1 VFDTAEVPGS
11 ERPGVF
17 TETVVGTLLHD
28 IRFGGRMLWKHR
40 LTTIVSLV
48 ALALGIGANTAIFS
62 VAEAFLL
69 HPVPFENAGRMVAL
83 ISAHPQQHIDMNS
96 VAPATFLDWQ
106 KQAKSFDELGA
117 YAWGTLNLTGDS
129 QPQRIQAFD
138 VSANLFHVLGV
149 QPQLGRG
156 FLPQEE
162 VPGADREIILSQGLW
177 ERRYASNPE
186 ILNNAIKVDGKN
198 YTVVGVM
205 GKGFDFPL
213 TAEAWIPLALSV
225 AGRESRSDNYLW
237 VVGHLRPGVSFSSA
251 SAEMQTIFQRLTAAY
266 PDNYSGWQLKV
277 ISLAAFVTGD
287 LTAQYTLLLLGAV
300 AFVLLIACVNVAN
313 VQFARVTGRSKELA
327 IRSSL
332 GGSRWR
338 IVRQLLTEST
348 LLSLA
353 GAGAGLLLARWE
365 IEMIVTHMPADVA
378 KFIAGWRTIS
388 LDFNAFIFT
397 MGIAIVSGI
406 VSGIAPA
413 LLSSRSHLGEALK
426 ESARGSSVGAGR
438 HRMRSALVMAEVA
451 LALIL
456 LVGAGLLV
464 KNFRGLLAVNG
475 GYSPQT
481 LLTMNLT
488 LPDTQYQ
495 EASSRLSFH
504 EQALQRLAAVPGV
517 QTAGLVT
524 NVPYAGGGGVRQNYF
539 TIEGRAPGARGELL
553 TAIIETISP
562 NYFQTLNIGLL
573 DGRLLTD
580 SDVDASPR
588 VCVISKS
595 LARRYFPDQKPLG
608 RKIKVGNADPGNPW
622 MTVVGLVNDVHYSWI
637 IKEDITTIY
646 RSFRQSPPVFTTLLL
661 RTAGGDPLQL
671 VSSARSVINALD
683 SSLPLYNVKSMDRVI
698 TESIIG
704 IAYVAVMMGAV
715 GVIALVLASVGVYG
729 VMSYAVSERIHEIG
743 IRLSLGAET
752 RDILRLVLRNG
763 LFLTIVGLAIG
774 LPLAFVMARG
784 LSSLLFGVDAA
795 DPAAF
800 VGLPLVLAA
809 VATLACYLPARRA
822 SRVDP
827 LQALRHE

>member
-1 VFDTAEVPGS
+1 M
-11 ERPGVF
+11 
-17 TETVVGTLLHD
+17 GTLLQD

-40 LTTIVSLV
+40 LTTIVSLI

-62 VAEAFLL
+62 VAEAFLV
-69 HPVPFENAGRMVAL
+69 HPVPLESADRIVAL
-83 ISAHPQQHIDMNS
+83 VGAQPQQHIDLNS
-96 VAPATFLDWQ
+96 VAPATFLDWK
-106 KQAKSFDELGA
+106 KQAQSFEELGA
-117 YAWGTLNLTGDS
+117 YKWNKISLSGDGE
-129 QPQRIQAFD
+129 PQRVQAFA
-138 VSANLFHVLGV
+138 VSANLFHLLGV
-149 QPQLGRG
+149 HPQLGRG

-162 VPGADREIILSQGLW
+162 EPGADREIVLSQGLW
-177 ERRYASNPE
+177 ERRYASNPD
-186 ILNNAIKVDGKN
+186 ILNKTIKVDGKN

-213 TAEAWIPLALSV
+213 PAEAWVPLTLTA
-225 AGRESRSDNYLW
+225 AERETRNDNYLW
-237 VVGHLRPGVSFSSA
+237 VLGNLRRNVSFSSA

-266 PDNYSGWQLKV
+266 PDSYGGWQLKV
-277 ISLAAFVTGD
+277 LPLRTFVTGN

-300 AFVLLIACVNVAN
+300 AFILLIACVNVAN

-327 IRSSL
+327 IRSTL

-353 GAGAGLLLARWE
+353 GAGMGLLLAQWE
-365 IEMIVTHMPADVA
+365 IAMIVKHMPADVA

-388 LDFNAFIFT
+388 LDFNAFVFT
-397 MGIAIVSGI
+397 LGIAILSGI

-413 LLSSRSHLGEALK
+413 LLCSRARLNEALK

-438 HRMRSALVMAEVA
+438 HRMRNALVAAEVS

-464 KNFRGLLAVNG
+464 KNFRGLLAVNES
-475 GYSPQT
+475 YSPQT
-481 LLTMNLT
+481 LLTMNLS
-488 LPDTQYQ
+488 LPDTQYRQ
-495 EASSRLSFH
+495 ASSRLNFH

-517 QTAGLVT
+517 QSAGLVT
-524 NVPYAGGGGVRQNYF
+524 TVPYANGGGVEQEFF
-539 TIEGRAPGARGELL
+539 TIEGRAPLARGELV

-562 NYFQTLNIGLL
+562 NYLQILNIGLL

-580 SDVDASPR
+580 RDSDFSPR

-595 LARRYFPDQKPLG
+595 LAWRYFPGQSPLG
-608 RKIKVGNADPGNPW
+608 RKVKVGSSDASNGW
-622 MTVVGLVNDVHYSWI
+622 MTVVGVVNDVHYSWI
-637 IKEDITTIY
+637 NKEEIPTIY
-646 RSFRQSPPVFTTLLL
+646 RSFRQYPPVYTTLML
-661 RTAGGDPLQL
+661 RTTGGDPLQL
-671 VSSARSVINALD
+671 VSSARRESNALD
-683 SSLPLYNVKSMDRVI
+683 PSLPLYNVKSMDRVI

-704 IAYVAVMMGAV
+704 IAYVAVMMGVV
-715 GVIALVLASVGVYG
+715 GVIALVLASVGIYG

-763 LFLTIVGLAIG
+763 LFLTVLGLAIG
-774 LPLAFVMARG
+774 LPVAFLMARA
-784 LSSLLFGVDAA
+784 LSSLLFGVEAA

-800 VGLPLVLAA
+800 IGLPLVLAA

>member
-1 VFDTAEVPGS
+1 
-11 ERPGVF
+11 
-17 TETVVGTLLHD
+17 VGTLLHD

-40 LTTIVSLV
+40 LTTIVSVV

-83 ISAHPQQHIDMNS
+83 ISAQPQQHIDMNS
-96 VAPATFLDWQ
+96 VAPATFLEWQ
-106 KQAKSFDELGA
+106 KQAQSFDELGA
-117 YAWGTLNLTGDS
+117 YGWDTVNLTGDS

-138 VSANLFHVLGV
+138 VSANLFHLLGV

-162 VPGADREIILSQGLW
+162 VPGADRVIILSQGLW
-177 ERRYASNPE
+177 ERRYASNPD
-186 ILNNAIKVDGKN
+186 ILNKTIKVDGKN

-205 GKGFDFPL
+205 GKGFEFPL
-213 TAEAWIPLALSV
+213 TAEAWVPLAFS
-225 AGRESRSDNYLW
+225 AADRESRGDNYLW
-237 VVGHLRPGVSFSSA
+237 VVGHLRPNVSFSSA

-266 PDNYSGWQLKV
+266 PDNYVGWQLKV
-277 ISLAAFVTGD
+277 LPLSSFVTGD
-287 LTAQYTLLLLGAV
+287 LTARYTILLLGAV

-348 LLSLA
+348 LLSLT

-397 MGIAIVSGI
+397 LGIAIVSGI

-413 LLSSRSHLGEALK
+413 LLSSRSNLGEALK

-438 HRMRSALVMAEVA
+438 HRMRSALVVAEVSM
-451 LALIL
+451 ALIL

-464 KNFRGLLAVNG
+464 KNFRGLLAVNE

-481 LLTMNLT
+481 LLTMELT
-488 LPDTQYQ
+488 LPDTQYRQ
-495 EASSRLSFH
+495 ASSRLSFH
-504 EQALQRLAAVPGV
+504 EQALQRLAAIPGV
-517 QTAGLVT
+517 RTAGLAT
-524 NVPYAGGGGVRQNYF
+524 RVPYTGGGGVSQNYF
-539 TIEGRAPGARGELL
+539 TIEGRASVARGELV

-562 NYFQTLNIGLL
+562 NYFQILNIGLV
-573 DGRLLTD
+573 DGRLLKD

-595 LARRYFPDQKPLG
+595 LARQYFADQNPLG
-608 RKIKVGNADPGNPW
+608 RKIKVGNAEAGSDW
-622 MTVVGLVNDVHYSWI
+622 MTVVGMVNDVRYGWI
-637 IKEDITTIY
+637 NKEDIPTIY
-646 RSFRQSPPVFTTLLL
+646 RSFRQSPRQYTTLLL
-661 RTAGGDPLQL
+661 RTTGGDPLQL
-671 VSSARSVINALD
+671 VSSARAEINALD
-683 SSLPLYNVKSMDRVI
+683 PSLPLYNVKSMDRVI

-704 IAYVAVMMGAV
+704 IAYVAVVMGAV
-715 GVIALVLASVGVYG
+715 GAIALVLASVGVYG
-729 VMSYAVSERIHEIG
+729 VMSYAVSERVHEIG

-763 LFLTIVGLAIG
+763 LFLTLLGLAIG
-774 LPLAFVMARG
+774 LPLAFLMARG
-784 LSSLLFGVDAA
+784 LSSLLFGVEAA

-800 VGLPLVLAA
+800 IGLPLVLAA

>member
-1 VFDTAEVPGS
+1 M
-11 ERPGVF
+11 
-17 TETVVGTLLHD
+17 GTLLQD
-28 IRFGGRMLWKHR
+28 IRFGCRMLWKHR

-69 HPVPFENAGRMVAL
+69 HPVPFENADRMVAL
-83 ISAHPQQHIDMNS
+83 VGAQPQQHIDLNS

-117 YAWGTLNLTGDS
+117 YEWDTVNLTGDS
-129 QPQRIQAFD
+129 QSQRIRAFD
-138 VSANLFHVLGV
+138 VSPNFFHLLGV

-162 VPGADREIILSQGLW
+162 APGADRVIILSQGLW
-177 ERRYASNPE
+177 ERRYASNPDV
-186 ILNNAIKVDGKN
+186 LNKTIKVDGKN
-198 YTVVGVM
+198 YTVVGIM
-205 GKGFDFPL
+205 GKGFEFPL
-213 TAEAWIPLALSV
+213 TAEAWVPLAFS
-225 AGRESRSDNYLW
+225 AADRESRTDNYLW

-251 SAEMQTIFQRLTAAY
+251 SAEMQTIFQHLAAAY
-266 PDNYSGWQLKV
+266 PDNYGGWQLRV
-277 ISLAAFVTGD
+277 LTLSSFVTGD
-287 LTAQYTLLLLGAV
+287 ITARYTLLLLGAV

-327 IRSSL
+327 IRSTL

-338 IVRQLLTEST
+338 IVRQLLTESM

-353 GAGAGLLLARWE
+353 GAGVGFLLAKWE
-365 IEMIVTHMPADVA
+365 IDMILRNMPADVA
-378 KFIAGWRTIS
+378 KFIAGWKTIS
-388 LDFNAFIFT
+388 LDFDAFIFT
-397 MGIAIVSGI
+397 LGIAIVSGI

-413 LLSSRSHLGEALK
+413 LLSSRSNLGEALK

-438 HRMRSALVMAEVA
+438 HRMRSALVVAEVS

-464 KNFRGLLAVNG
+464 KNFRGLLAVNE
-475 GYSPQT
+475 GYTPKT

-488 LPDTQYQ
+488 LPDTQYRQ
-495 EASSRLSFH
+495 EASRLSFH
-504 EQALQRLAAVPGV
+504 EQALQRLAAIPGV
-517 QTAGLVT
+517 QTAGLAT
-524 NVPYAGGGGVRQNYF
+524 SVPYVGGGGVSQDYF
-539 TIEGRAPGARGELL
+539 TIEGRAPEARGELV

-562 NYFQTLNIGLL
+562 NYFQILNIGLL

-580 SDVDASPR
+580 SDGNASPR
-588 VCVISKS
+588 VCVISRS
-595 LARRYFPDQKPLG
+595 LAGRYFSGQNPLG
-608 RKIKVGNADPGNPW
+608 RKIRVGNAEAGADW
-622 MTVVGLVNDVHYSWI
+622 MTVVGLVKDVHYGWI
-637 IKEDITTIY
+637 NKEDIPTIY
-646 RSFRQSPPVFTTLLL
+646 RSFRQSPRQYTTLLL
-661 RTAGGDPLQL
+661 RTTGGDPLQL
-671 VSSARSVINALD
+671 VSGARREISAID
-683 SSLPLYNVKSMDRVI
+683 PSLPLYNVKSMDRVI

-704 IAYVAVMMGAV
+704 IAYVAVIMGVV
-715 GVIALVLASVGVYG
+715 GAIALVLASVGVYG

-752 RDILRLVLRNG
+752 RDILRLILRNG
-763 LFLTIVGLAIG
+763 LFLTILGLAIG
-774 LPLAFVMARG
+774 LPLAFLMARG
-784 LSSLLFGVDAA
+784 LSFVLFGVEAA

-800 VGLPLVLAA
+800 IGLPLLLAA

>member
-1 VFDTAEVPGS
+1 M
-11 ERPGVF
+11 
-17 TETVVGTLLHD
+17 GTLLQD

-40 LTTIVSLV
+40 LTTVVSLI

-69 HPVPFENAGRMVAL
+69 HPVAFENADRMVVLVGAQ
-83 ISAHPQQHIDMNS
+83 PQQHIEMNS
-96 VAPATFLDWQ
+96 VAPATYLDWK
-106 KQAKSFDELGA
+106 KQAQSFDELGA
-117 YAWGTLNLTGDS
+117 YDWDTVNLTGGP

-138 VSANLFHVLGV
+138 VSANLFHLLGV
-149 QPQLGRG
+149 KPQLGRG

-162 VPGADREIILSQGLW
+162 EPGANRVIILSQGLW
-177 ERRYASNPE
+177 ERRYAANAD
-186 ILNNAIKVDGKN
+186 ILDKTIKVDGKN

-205 GKGFDFPL
+205 GKGFEFPL
-213 TAEAWIPLALSV
+213 TAEAWVPLTFTA
-225 AGRESRSDNYLW
+225 AERESRSDNYLW
-237 VVGHLRPGVSFSSA
+237 VVGHLRPKVSFSSA
-251 SAEMQTIFQRLTAAY
+251 SVEMQTIFQRLAAAY
-266 PDNYSGWQLKV
+266 PDNYAAWQIRVRPLR
-277 ISLAAFVTGD
+277 AFVTGD

-327 IRSSL
+327 IRSTL
-332 GGSRWR
+332 GGSRWQ
-338 IVRQLLTEST
+338 IMRQLLTEST

-353 GAGAGLLLARWE
+353 GAGAGLLLAQWE
-365 IEMIVTHMPADVA
+365 IDMILRHMPADVA

-388 LDFNAFIFT
+388 LDLNAFVFT
-397 MGIAIVSGI
+397 LGIAIVSGV

-413 LLSSRSHLGEALK
+413 LLSSRSNLGETLK
-426 ESARGSSVGAGR
+426 DSARGSSVGAGR
-438 HRMRSALVMAEVA
+438 HRMRSVLVVAEVS

-464 KNFRGLLAVNG
+464 KNFRGLLAVNE
-475 GYSPQT
+475 GYSPET
-481 LLTMNLT
+481 LLTLNLT
-488 LPDTQYQ
+488 LPETQYGQ
-495 EASSRLSFH
+495 APSRLSFH
-504 EQALQRLAAVPGV
+504 EQALQRLRTIPGV
-517 QTAGLVT
+517 QSAGLVS
-524 NVPYAGGGGVRQNYF
+524 NVPYADGGGVRQKLF
-539 TIEGRAPGARGELL
+539 TIEGRAPLARGEVV
-553 TAIIETISP
+553 TAIVETISP

-580 SDVDASPR
+580 SDGDSSPR

-595 LARRYFPDQKPLG
+595 LVRRYFPGENPLG
-608 RKIKVGNADPGNPW
+608 RKIKIVNTDAGNPW
-622 MTVVGLVNDVHYSWI
+622 MTVIGVVNDVHYSWI
-637 IKEDITTIY
+637 NKEDIPTIY
-646 RSFRQSPPVFTTLLL
+646 RSFRQSPPVYTTLLL
-661 RTAGGDPLQL
+661 RTKGGDPLQL
-671 VSSARSVINALD
+671 VSSVRTEINALD
-683 SSLPLYNVKSMDRVI
+683 SGLPLYNVKSMDRVI

-704 IAYVAVMMGAV
+704 IAYVAVIMGVV
-715 GVIALVLASVGVYG
+715 GGIALVLASVGVYG

-763 LFLTIVGLAIG
+763 LFLTILGLAIG
-774 LPLAFVMARG
+774 LPLAFLMARG
-784 LSSLLFGVDAA
+784 LSSLLFGVEAA

-800 VGLPLVLAA
+800 IGLPLLLAV

>member
-1 VFDTAEVPGS
+1 
-11 ERPGVF
+11 
-17 TETVVGTLLHD
+17 
-28 IRFGGRMLWKHR
+28 
-40 LTTIVSLV
+40 
-48 ALALGIGANTAIFS
+48 
-62 VAEAFLL
+62 
-69 HPVPFENAGRMVAL
+69 
-83 ISAHPQQHIDMNS
+83 
-96 VAPATFLDWQ
+96 
-106 KQAKSFDELGA
+106 
-117 YAWGTLNLTGDS
+117 
-129 QPQRIQAFD
+129 
-138 VSANLFHVLGV
+138 
-149 QPQLGRG
+149 
-156 FLPQEE
+156 
-162 VPGADREIILSQGLW
+162 
-177 ERRYASNPE
+177 
-186 ILNNAIKVDGKN
+186 
-198 YTVVGVM
+198 
-205 GKGFDFPL
+205 
-213 TAEAWIPLALSV
+213 
-225 AGRESRSDNYLW
+225 
-237 VVGHLRPGVSFSSA
+237 
-251 SAEMQTIFQRLTAAY
+251 MQTIFQRLTAAY

-277 ISLAAFVTGD
+277 MPLAAFVTGD

-353 GAGAGLLLARWE
+353 GAGVGLLLARWE
-365 IEMIVTHMPADVA
+365 IDMIVRHMPADVA

-388 LDFNAFIFT
+388 LNFHAFVFT
-397 MGIAIVSGI
+397 LGIAIVSGI

-413 LLSSRSHLGEALK
+413 LLSSRSNLGEALK

-438 HRMRSALVMAEVA
+438 HRMRSALVVAEVS

-464 KNFRGLLAVNG
+464 KNFRGLLAVNE

-488 LPDTQYQ
+488 LPDTQYKK
-495 EASSRLSFH
+495 EASRLSFH

-517 QTAGLVT
+517 ESAGLVT
-524 NVPYAGGGGVRQNYF
+524 MVPYADGGGVRQRSF
-539 TIEGRAPGARGELL
+539 TIEGRAPLARGELVSG
-553 TAIIETISP
+553 IIETISP
-562 NYFQTLNIGLL
+562 NYFQTLHIGLL
-573 DGRLLTD
+573 DGRFLTD
-580 SDVDASPR
+580 TDGDGSPR
-588 VCVISKS
+588 VCVISAS
-595 LARRYFPDQKPLG
+595 LARRYFSGQNPLG
-608 RKIKVGNADPGNPW
+608 RKIRVDNTGAVNPW
-622 MTVVGLVNDVHYSWI
+622 MTVVGVVNDVHYSWI
-637 IKEDITTIY
+637 IKEDIPTIY

-661 RTAGGDPLQL
+661 RTTGGDPLQL
-671 VSSARSVINALD
+671 VSSARREINSLD
-683 SSLPLYNVKSMDRVI
+683 PSLPLYNVKSMDRVI

-715 GVIALVLASVGVYG
+715 GTIALVLASVGVYG
-729 VMSYAVSERIHEIG
+729 VMSYAVSERVHEIG

-763 LFLTIVGLAIG
+763 LFLTILGLAIG
-774 LPLAFVMARG
+774 LPLAFLMARG
-784 LSSLLFGVDAA
+784 LSSLLFGVEAA

-800 VGLPLVLAA
+800 IGLPLVLAA

>member
-1 VFDTAEVPGS
+1 M
-11 ERPGVF
+11 
-17 TETVVGTLLHD
+17 GTLLQD

-40 LTTIVSLV
+40 LTTIVSLI

-62 VAEAFLL
+62 IAEAFLL
-69 HPVPFENAGRMVAL
+69 HPVPFENADRMVAL
-83 ISAHPQQHIDMNS
+83 VGAQPQQHIDLNS

-117 YAWGTLNLTGDS
+117 YEWDTVNLTGDL

-138 VSANLFHVLGV
+138 VSPNLFHLLGV
-149 QPQLGRG
+149 QPQMGRV

-162 VPGADREIILSQGLW
+162 EPGADRVIILSQGLW
-177 ERRYASNPE
+177 ERRYASNPD
-186 ILNNAIKVDGKN
+186 ILNKTIQVDGKN

-205 GKGFDFPL
+205 GKGFEFPI
-213 TAEAWIPLALSV
+213 TAEAWVPLTFSA
-225 AGRESRSDNYLW
+225 ADREKRGDNYLW
-237 VVGHLRPGVSFSSA
+237 VVGHLRPNVSISSA
-251 SAEMQTIFQRLTAAY
+251 TAEMQTIFQRLTAAY
-266 PDNYSGWQLKV
+266 PDNYSGWQLRV
-277 ISLAAFVTGD
+277 LPLGAFVTGD
-287 LTAQYTLLLLGAV
+287 ITAQYTLLLLGAV
-300 AFVLLIACVNVAN
+300 GFVLLIACVNVAN

-327 IRSSL
+327 IRATL

-353 GAGAGLLLARWE
+353 GAGVGLLLARWE
-365 IEMIVTHMPADVA
+365 IDMILTHMPADVA
-378 KFIAGWRTIS
+378 KFIAGWQTIR
-388 LDFNAFIFT
+388 LDLNAFLFT
-397 MGIAIVSGI
+397 LGIAIVSGI
-406 VSGIAPA
+406 ISGIAPA
-413 LLSSRSHLGEALK
+413 LLSSRSNVGEALK

-438 HRMRSALVMAEVA
+438 HRMRSALVVAEVS
-451 LALIL
+451 LSLIL

-464 KNFRGLLAVNG
+464 KNFRGLLAVNE
-475 GYSPQT
+475 GYSPKT

-488 LPDTQYQ
+488 LPDTQYRQ
-495 EASSRLSFH
+495 EASRLSFQ
-504 EQALQRLAAVPGV
+504 EQALQRLAAIPGV
-517 QTAGLVT
+517 QTAGLAT
-524 NVPYAGGGGVRQNYF
+524 SIPYAGGGGVSQNYF
-539 TIEGRAPGARGELL
+539 TIEERAPTSRGELV

-562 NYFQTLNIGLL
+562 NYFQILNIGLL

-580 SDVDASPR
+580 SDGDVSPH

-595 LARRYFPDQKPLG
+595 LARRYFSDQNPLG
-608 RKIKVGNADPGNPW
+608 RKIMVGSDEAGNHW
-622 MTVVGLVNDVHYSWI
+622 MAVVGVVNDVHYGWI
-637 IKEDITTIY
+637 NKEDIPTIY
-646 RSFRQSPPVFTTLLL
+646 RSFRQSPRQYTTLLL
-661 RTAGGDPLQL
+661 RTTGGDPLQL
-671 VSSARSVINALD
+671 VSSARREINALD
-683 SSLPLYNVKSMDRVI
+683 PSLPLYNVKSMDRVI

-704 IAYVAVMMGAV
+704 IAYVAVIMGAV
-715 GVIALVLASVGVYG
+715 GAIALVLASVGVYG

-763 LFLTIVGLAIG
+763 LFLTILGLAIG
-774 LPLAFVMARG
+774 LPLAFIMARG
-784 LSSLLFGVDAA
+784 LSSLLFGVEAA

-800 VGLPLVLAA
+800 IGLPLLLAA